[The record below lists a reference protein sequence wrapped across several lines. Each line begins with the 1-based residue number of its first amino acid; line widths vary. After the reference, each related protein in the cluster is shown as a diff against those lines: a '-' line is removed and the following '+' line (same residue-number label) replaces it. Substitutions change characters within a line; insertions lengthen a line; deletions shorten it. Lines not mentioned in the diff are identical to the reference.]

1 MTYHQARAPRELYGD
16 AKQVGALLLAIGA
29 GVACGASAR
38 RPPAATA
45 TARACA
51 GPSPAIFF
59 DNLQECVAVRG
70 NPTDPSKTD
79 ITITDRATG
88 AQIYAMTASEVYRSH
103 YHGAEYRNG
112 HLYIIRRR
120 GENTGAW
127 ADELWKYDREKHGV
141 AIFSNRGLD
150 FRVSGDGQF
159 VAVVGGGESGPLT
172 LLRSDGSVRKVI
184 GPDQLGLEAFKPI
197 GWAGSAFWAKDPVVG
212 DAVLHIVRIL
222 LPDGQT
228 TTFDV
233 STLPIRDDFAF
244 NPISERVVFSNR
256 PFLYDVTSESEYV
269 ASHATVTLSVYDL
282 NTKRTQ
288 VIATSVTQA
297 FNPRWV
303 SADTIEYQDP
313 HGSGTLR
320 RAVP

>member
-1 MTYHQARAPRELYGD
+1 MH
-16 AKQVGALLLAIGA
+16 VGALLLAIGA
-29 GVACGASAR
+29 GVACGDSAR
-38 RPPAATA
+38 RLPAATVA
-45 TARACA
+45 APACA
-51 GPSPAIFF
+51 GPPPAIFF
-59 DNLQECVAVRG
+59 DNRHECVVVRG
-70 NPTDPSKTD
+70 SPTDPSKTD
-79 ITITDRATG
+79 ITVTDRATG

-103 YHGAEYRNG
+103 YHSAEYRNG

-120 GENTGAW
+120 GENTDAW
-127 ADELWKYDREKHGV
+127 TDELWKYDREKHGV
-141 AIFSNRGLD
+141 AIFTNKGLD
-150 FRVSGDGQF
+150 FRVSPDGQF

-172 LLRSDGSVRKVI
+172 LLRSDGSVLKVI
-184 GPDQLGLEAFKPI
+184 GPNQLSLESFKPI
-197 GWAGSAFWAKDPVVG
+197 GWAGSAFWVKDPHVG
-212 DAVLHIVRIL
+212 DAVRHIVRIV

-233 STLPIRDDFAF
+233 STLPIDGDDFAL

-256 PFLYDVTSESEYV
+256 PFSYDVTSESEYV
-269 ASHATVTLSVYDL
+269 ASHATVTLSVYEL

-303 SADTIEYQDP
+303 SADTIEYHDP